1 MTVAFDAVGAGSG
14 TSGSTGGQTMSWSH
28 TGAGADLVVLVAVT
42 AAKSISYGVGGTR
55 TCTYGGVAMTSLGV
69 QATAN
74 GNGWQEVFG
83 LVAAPTAVQ
92 TVVWSSDQSASS
104 AVFIGQSVSY
114 TGVSGFGS
122 LVGASGTSATP
133 TVTVPSTVTH
143 WAAAFMQAAANMSAP
158 TQTQRSLKNTG
169 PRLLIQ
175 DAPGAAS
182 VTLACTIT
190 SNSWGATG
198 VSLVNAST
206 PIANADSVAAVDA
219 GSVFANRPESDG
231 ATSMEAAGVAAQ
243 APSGD
248 SAVVAEA
255 AQIAVTS
262 ADTASATE
270 GAAVTVPRPSTDT
283 VAGTET
289 AAVAAK
295 TVAADTATG
304 VDAGAVASK
313 TPAADT
319 ATPSDAGVV
328 RAFIKSS
335 DASVWLEAAGSL
347 AAASDSDTATAVD
360 SGGVILPGY
369 EPNPKRTWIIP
380 VESRVTVIPRQDRT
394 WRIPRGEHSY
404 DPAPGTLPYTLPFT
418 LTA

>member
-14 TSGSTGGQTMSWSH
+14 TSGSTSGQTMSWSH

-83 LVAAPTAVQ
+83 LVGAPAGPQ
-92 TVVWSSDQSASS
+92 TVTWSSNQSASS

-114 TGVSGFGS
+114 TGVSGFGT
-122 LVGASGTSATP
+122 LVGASGTSGTP
-133 TVTVPSTVTH
+133 SVTVPSTVTNMVT
-143 WAAAFMQAAANMSAP
+143 AFMQAAANMSAP
-158 TQTQRSLKNTG
+158 TQTQRSLNNTG

-182 VTLACTIT
+182 VTLAATI
-190 SNSWGATG
+190 SANSWGATG
-198 VSLVNAST
+198 VSLINAST
-206 PIANADSVAAVDA
+206 PIPNGDTGAVADA
-219 GSVFANRPESDG
+219 GTVAANRPESDS
-231 ATSMEAAGVAAQ
+231 TSSVESAGIAARS
-243 APSGD
+243 P
-248 SAVVAEA
+248 
-255 AQIAVTS
+255 S
-262 ADTASATE
+262 ADTGVTAESQRIAVPSAD
-270 GAAVTVPRPSTDT
+270 AAVAVEGNAVNVPRPSTDI
-283 VAGTET
+283 AASTET
-289 AAVAAK
+289 AAITAK
-295 TVAADTATG
+295 TVAVDTAIG
-304 VDAGAVASK
+304 VDAGSTSSK
-313 TPAADT
+313 SPAADT

-328 RAFIKSS
+328 RAFIKSGDS
-335 DASVWLEAAGSL
+335 GVWLEAAGAL
-347 AAASDSDTATAVD
+347 TAAVDSDTAAAVD

-369 EPNPKRTWIIP
+369 VPNPKRTWRIP
-380 VESRVTVIPRQDRT
+380 AESRVTVIPRQDRT

-404 DPAPGTLPYTLPFT
+404 EPAPGTAPYVLPFV